1 MSEDICRCSRS
12 NDVSEI
18 MQCPRDNVF
27 SNLMMILISE
37 EVTPFTYINFQLF
50 FKNDWPENLD
60 LVRLI

>member
-18 MQCPRDNVF
+18 MQCPRENVF

-37 EVTPFTYINFQLF
+37 EEVTPFTY
-50 FKNDWPENLD
+50 
-60 LVRLI
+60 